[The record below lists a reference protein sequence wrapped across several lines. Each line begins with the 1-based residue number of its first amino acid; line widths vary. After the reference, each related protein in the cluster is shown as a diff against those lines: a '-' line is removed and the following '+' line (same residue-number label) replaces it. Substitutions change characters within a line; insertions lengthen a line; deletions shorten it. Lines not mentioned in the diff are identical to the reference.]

1 MAALVALGL
10 VGLGFAGY
18 MQNKHMLR
26 LDAISEERSVPGYNR
41 YILNQFQPFSEII
54 YSAGLR
60 DNHIEKYQDKVTDGT
75 YGITEHHIK
84 LYASDPFY
92 PVTIKR
98 NLNV

>member
-10 VGLGFAGY
+10 AGLAFAAY
-18 MQNKHMLR
+18 TQNKHMLR
-26 LDAISEERSVPGYNR
+26 LDAITEERSVPGYNR
-41 YILNQFQPFSEII
+41 YILNQFQPYSDII

-60 DNHIEKYQDKVTDGT
+60 DNHIERFQDKTTDGQ
-75 YGITEHHIK
+75 YGITEHQLK

-92 PVTIKR
+92 SVSIKR